1 MVFIAS
7 KNLVQ
12 LIKQAAVEAVE
23 ASKPAVVLFGTVSSI
38 SPLTIY
44 LEQKRTLTK
53 SFLIISDKAKNLAAG
68 DGVIMIRMQGGQK
81 YIVLD
86 KVVDDG

>member
-1 MVFIAS
+1 MVFIAT
-7 KNLVQ
+7 KNLLQ
-12 LIKQAAVEAVE
+12 IIKQAALEAVE
-23 ASKPAVVLFGTVSSI
+23 EKEPLLALFGTVKSI

-44 LEQKRTLTK
+44 LEQKSTITQSYIVIL
-53 SFLIISDKAKNLAAG
+53 DKVKNLAVG
-68 DGVIMIRMQGGQK
+68 DGVVMLQMQGGQK